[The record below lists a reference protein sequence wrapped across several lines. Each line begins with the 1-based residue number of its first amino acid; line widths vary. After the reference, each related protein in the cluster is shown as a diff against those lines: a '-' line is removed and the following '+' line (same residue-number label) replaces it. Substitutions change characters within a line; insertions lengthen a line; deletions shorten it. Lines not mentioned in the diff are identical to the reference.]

1 MSTTKRI
8 VLLLIAVLAGA
19 LLLALSGPQH
29 LFEPLL
35 NAPPAA
41 QSADSAVQITR
52 VDLVYFA
59 AILLGVIGKALWDAL
74 NQQLNGDTL
83 SRRILLT
90 RMALSIII
98 AVLIYATAI
107 NSVSDSKVL
116 TLAGLSL
123 AFQGGFFWQS
133 LLQNLTET
141 LTRQSTTG
149 D

>member
-1 MSTTKRI
+1 MNTAKWI
-8 VLLLIAVLAGA
+8 VLLLIAALAGA

-29 LFEPLL
+29 LVEPLL
-35 NAPPAA
+35 SAPAAA
-41 QSADSAVQITR
+41 QSSGSVVQITP
-52 VDLVYFA
+52 VDLAYFA

-74 NQQLNGDTL
+74 NQQLNGDVFSL
-83 SRRILLT
+83 RILLT

-107 NSVSDSKVL
+107 NSVTDSKVL

-141 LTRQSTTG
+141 LTRQNTVG
-149 D
+149 G